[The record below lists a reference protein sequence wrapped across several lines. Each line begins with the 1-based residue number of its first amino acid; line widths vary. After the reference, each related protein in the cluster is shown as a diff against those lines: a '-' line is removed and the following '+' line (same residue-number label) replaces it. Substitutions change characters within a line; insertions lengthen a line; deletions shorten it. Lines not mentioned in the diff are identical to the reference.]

1 MSALPNSNSNGNGMF
16 FSSKRSRQKKIDQP
30 EWTSFYKESDFPNL
44 MRFVEE
50 NLRDIPEYSKKT
62 REQITKL
69 CYVDEERTVINYES
83 IYNLFID
90 LRIYYA
96 TIATQKIISYVGSR
110 YQHGSRNIIRPTLNV
125 LISLFG
131 SNIVEYFERDFTM
144 DKLREILQEQLYDR
158 KFLKT
163 AYIIS
168 KDPKI
173 NIGLN
178 SRIKYNPGVLQAMS
192 NSLESKKT
200 IFSLL
205 SPFSYSQ
212 HPLTPVDIKFLFGI
226 SEMTL
231 PKVGNYGPLSAPGRT
246 LLKGLGGLYEKEING
261 YETNLRKNWSHCLPN
276 EIERGILGNC
286 VAIPY
291 LRLDISD
298 EGKQELLAEL
308 LDIIKRITSLPDE
321 GEETSREIINEYD
334 LKKYIG
340 DSSGI
345 KPASYHDLMK
355 YAKEEKITVEK
366 GTTSKE
372 VAFVILYNMFNNAI
386 SNLVSEFSKVLPI
399 YWQIAPA
406 IFEIPPRTSLST
418 CISVLK
424 NIKKKLPA
432 VVKEHFEEIITYLIE
447 IARAYKTFYLENMEL
462 F

>member
-1 MSALPNSNSNGNGMF
+1 MSALPNTNSNSF
-16 FSSKRSRQKKIDQP
+16 LFTSKASRKKKINQP
-30 EWTSFYKESDFPNL
+30 EWTWFYEESDFPNL

-50 NLRDIPEYSKKT
+50 NLRDIPQYSKNTQEDIK
-62 REQITKL
+62 KL
-69 CYVDEERTVINYES
+69 CYVDEERTVMNYES
-83 IYNLFID
+83 IYKLFIY

-96 TIATQKIISYVGSR
+96 AIATQKIISYVGSR
-110 YQHGSRNIIRPTLNV
+110 YQHGSKNIIRPTLNV

-131 SNIVEYFERDFTM
+131 SNIVEEFERDFTM

-178 SRIKYNPGVLQAMS
+178 SRIKYNPGVLQLMS
-192 NSLESKKT
+192 NTLESKKT
-200 IFSLL
+200 IFSFL

-212 HPLTPVDIKFLFGI
+212 HPLTPIDMKFLFGI
-226 SEMTL
+226 SEMNL

-261 YETNLRKNWSHCLPN
+261 YERNLRKNWSHCLPN
-276 EIERGILGNC
+276 EIEKGILGNC

-308 LDIIKRITSLPDE
+308 LEIIKRITSLPDDR
-321 GEETSREIINEYD
+321 GEETPREIINEYD

-340 DSSGI
+340 DTSGI
-345 KPASYHDLMK
+345 KPASYHDLMR
-355 YAKEEKITVEK
+355 YAKEEKIAVEK

-386 SNLVSEFSKVLPI
+386 SNLVTEFCKVLPI

-432 VVKEHFEEIITYLIE
+432 VVKENFEEIITYLIE

>member
-1 MSALPNSNSNGNGMF
+1 MSALPNTNSNSLF
-16 FSSKRSRQKKIDQP
+16 FTTKASRQKKMDQP
-30 EWTSFYKESDFPNL
+30 EWTWFYKESDFPNL

-62 REQITKL
+62 GEQITAL
-69 CYVDEERTVINYES
+69 FYLDEERTVIDYES
-83 IYNLFID
+83 IYKLFID
-90 LRIYYA
+90 LRIYYGD
-96 TIATQKIISYVGSR
+96 IATQKIISYVGSR
-110 YQHGSRNIIRPTLNV
+110 YQHGSKNIIRPTLNV

-178 SRIKYNPGVLQAMS
+178 SRIKYNPGVLQLMS
-192 NSLESKKT
+192 NTLESKKT
-200 IFSLL
+200 ILSFL
-205 SPFSYSQ
+205 SPFSYSE
-212 HPLTPVDIKFLFGI
+212 HPLTPIDMKFLFGI
-226 SEMTL
+226 SEMNL

-276 EIERGILGNC
+276 EIEKGILGNC

-308 LDIIKRITSLPDE
+308 LEIIKRITSLSDHP
-321 GEETSREIINEYD
+321 GEETSREIINAYD

-355 YAKEEKITVEK
+355 YAKKEKITVEK

-386 SNLVSEFSKVLPI
+386 SNLFTEFCAVLPM
-399 YWQIAPA
+399 YWRIAPA

-432 VVKEHFEEIITYLIE
+432 VVKEHFEEIINYLIE